1 MAWHPVEHTVMASG
15 AYDKTVAV
23 FDVRS
28 PNNVTSFATTA
39 DMESLQWNPHNAAT
53 FAVSTEDGNVALFD
67 ARNNKQPV
75 WTLAAHAG
83 GKSCSSVAFNSVVP
97 GMMATASTDKTVKV
111 WDISEVGSES
121 GAAGSGA
128 AGDSAAAAGGGGPVC
143 VESKSMGVGE
153 VFCVNFYPED
163 PYILACGGEDGK
175 VALWETNESSQ
186 VSRRFRGRVRAAGF
200 GASAA
205 GVEVAAE
212 SPAAEE

>member
-1 MAWHPVEHTVMASG
+1 METSEIPLPGIAPL
-15 AYDKTVAV
+15 
-23 FDVRS
+23 FVRRGVDGGGVRCCHA
-28 PNNVTSFATTA
+28 PA
-39 DMESLQWNPHNAAT
+39 L
-53 FAVSTEDGNVALFD
+53 AVS
-67 ARNNKQPV
+67 R
-75 WTLAAHAG
+75 
-83 GKSCSSVAFNSVVP
+83 
-97 GMMATASTDKTVKV
+97 
-111 WDISEVGSES
+111 
-121 GAAGSGA
+121 
-128 AGDSAAAAGGGGPVC
+128 AAAAGGGGPVC